1 MMKKI
6 LLLGICGLTAAL
18 FAAPPL
24 SEITVDLK
32 LDQITYV
39 VGERVRGVVDVRN
52 MSPDKVSVGYLNSE
66 DRFII
71 EVFRSIGGEQLTRL
85 TKTPI
90 TAGFRVDSNEGQK
103 LEVFLGD
110 HFDLSE
116 ERRYL
121 ARPVLIHS
129 GVRYEG
135 QLRAFDIVPGM
146 FLSRALQIFSNEQNL
161 NRQFELVRWTRGDT
175 EHHFLKSQDT
185 GASER
190 HWTTFDL
197 GAVMKITK
205 PTVSIMSDG
214 KVVVFHRLDPDY
226 FVRSEFWSLP
236 TTLEFRE
243 HVLVRDPETAGQ
255 ARVQEL
261 YKEKGVP
268 AKSNPWWK
276 FW

>member
-1 MMKKI
+1 MKKI
-6 LLLGICGLTAAL
+6 LLAFLSLVWGCAL

-32 LDQITYV
+32 LDEITYV
-39 VGERVRGVVDVRN
+39 AGERIRGVIDVRN

-66 DRFII
+66 DRLIV
-71 EVFRSIGGEQLTRL
+71 EVFRAANREQLTRL
-85 TKTPI
+85 SETPL

-110 HFDLSE
+110 HFDLLE

-121 ARPVLIHS
+121 ARPVLIHK

-135 QLRAFDIVPGM
+135 LLRSFDVVPGM
-146 FLSRALQIFSNEQNL
+146 ALTSALQIFANAEGQ
-161 NRQFELVRWTRGDT
+161 NRQFDLVRWMRGDS
-175 EHHFLKSQDT
+175 EHLFLKAHDT
-185 GASER
+185 GLSER
-190 HWTTFDL
+190 RWATFDL
-197 GAVMKITK
+197 GTMMKITK
-205 PTVSIMSDG
+205 PSVSIMSDG
-214 KVVVFHRLDPDY
+214 KVVIFHRFGPDH

-236 TTLEFRE
+236 NALEFRS
-243 HVLVRDPETAGQ
+243 HSLVRDPETAGQ

>member
-6 LLLGICGLTAAL
+6 LLLGICGISAAL

-71 EVFRSIGGEQLTRL
+71 EVFRSAGGEQLARL

-175 EHHFLKSQDT
+175 EHLFLKSQDT

-261 YKEKGVP
+261 YKEKGIP

>member
-161 NRQFELVRWTRGDT
+161 NRQCELVRWTRGDT
-175 EHHFLKSQDT
+175 EHLFLKSQDT

>member
-6 LLLGICGLTAAL
+6 LLLAICGISAAL

-71 EVFRSIGGEQLTRL
+71 EVFRSAGGEQLARL

-175 EHHFLKSQDT
+175 EHLFLKSQDT

-261 YKEKGVP
+261 YKEKGIP

>member
-1 MMKKI
+1 MI
-6 LLLGICGLTAAL
+6 RRALLLGVFGLSAAL

-39 VGERVRGVVDVRN
+39 SGERVRGVVDVRN

-71 EVFRSIGGEQLTRL
+71 EVFRSIGGEQLTCVSS
-85 TKTPI
+85 TPI

-110 HFDLSE
+110 HFDLRE

-121 ARPVLIHS
+121 ARPVLVHG

-135 QLRAFDIVPGM
+135 QYRSFDIVPGM
-146 FLSRALQIFSNEQNL
+146 SLTRALQIFANKEKL
-161 NRQFELVRWTRGDT
+161 NRQFELVRWMRGDT
-175 EHHFLKSQDT
+175 EHLFLKAQDT
-185 GASER
+185 GTSVRE
-190 HWTTFDL
+190 WTTFDL

-205 PTVSIMSDG
+205 PTISIMSDG
-214 KVVVFHRLDPDY
+214 KVIVFHRLDPDY

-243 HVLVRDPETAGQ
+243 HSLVRDPEMAGQ

-268 AKSNPWWK
+268 AKSTPWWK